1 MQCELKIA
9 LNGDG
14 EMLNPLSSNM
24 LKITQHC
31 ELLTIFHEKK
41 QKKNHTVLNFS
52 LSIIH

>member
-24 LKITQHC
+24 LKITQYC
-31 ELLTIFHEKK
+31 ELLTIFHSKKKKK
-41 QKKNHTVLNFS
+41 QTPLYLILVYL
-52 LSIIH
+52 